1 MINDFLDK
9 SIATVLIP
17 ENDNI
22 EQFSKITYLE
32 VKKKINIFRFVENV
46 SIQDKYKCRSI
57 LIFCKTLT

>member
-32 VKKKINIFRFVENV
+32 VKKK
-46 SIQDKYKCRSI
+46 
-57 LIFCKTLT
+57 LIFLGSWKMYQSKISINVGVY

>member
-32 VKKKINIFRFVENV
+32 VKKK
-46 SIQDKYKCRSI
+46 
-57 LIFCKTLT
+57 LIFLGSWKMYQSKISINVGVYKFFVKL